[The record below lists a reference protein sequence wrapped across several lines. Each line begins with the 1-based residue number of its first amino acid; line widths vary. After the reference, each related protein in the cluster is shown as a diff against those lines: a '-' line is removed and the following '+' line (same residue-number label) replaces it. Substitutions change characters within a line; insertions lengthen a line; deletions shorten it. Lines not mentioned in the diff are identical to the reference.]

1 MVEEMDLIIFE
12 NDLKVNCLCALNWL
26 YSCAAQNSKI
36 KWVDFSL
43 IAPTCK
49 SLHDIKCVHNLLYPA
64 VSFCPCCVQCI
75 VSYRWRPSTAY
86 LPCSTCRGKCCVT
99 TSRMPPTMTRSHLYR
114 RVGSM
119 ESGGSLDIPMVST
132 GTLSG
137 NLETDSTMNGNSF
150 LPRKLARDGKIWTYS
165 SRERNSFWWTTP
177 NQLRNNVD
185 SS

>member
-1 MVEEMDLIIFE
+1 MWLLGPRLYFTHNYALSFLFHLHSHRVGKTWLRKWTWSF
-12 NDLKVNCLCALNWL
+12 LKMI
-26 YSCAAQNSKI
+26 S
-36 KWVDFSL
+36 
-43 IAPTCK
+43 
-49 SLHDIKCVHNLLYPA
+49 
-64 VSFCPCCVQCI
+64 
-75 VSYRWRPSTAY
+75 RWRPSTAY